1 MEERVIGGTWRG
13 GDRRDMEE
21 EISSLVGQHQRNRAI
36 QGHGVPQFILK
47 HIQIEETIWF
57 STPVESNHGDP

>member
-1 MEERVIGGTWRG
+1 
-13 GDRRDMEE
+13 MEE